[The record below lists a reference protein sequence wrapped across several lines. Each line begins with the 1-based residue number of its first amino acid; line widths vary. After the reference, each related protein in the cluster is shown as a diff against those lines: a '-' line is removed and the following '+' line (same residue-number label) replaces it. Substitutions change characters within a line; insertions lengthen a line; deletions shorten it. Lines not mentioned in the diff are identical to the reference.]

1 MKYIDERNDLEGK
14 VVLVRSGLN
23 VPVQDGAVQN
33 DFRIR
38 KALPTIEFL
47 SDQGAKVVVISH
59 IGRDKGDTLHPV
71 SVEMGKHIKLS
82 FVRRAEL
89 EVEKMNNGDVILL
102 ENLRQDYRETH
113 NHDSLSEYFAEV
125 ADVFVQDAFEVC
137 HREHASVIGIPKFME
152 SYGGLL
158 LKEEVETLSNALTPE
173 HPALF
178 ILGGAKLATKKPLV
192 AKFLEIYDSI
202 FIGGTLQNEILA
214 AKGFNIGKSVVE
226 DGEVEQNILEN
237 HQVQDVIDVLIEST
251 DGVVASVSINE
262 VKDGDKI
269 VDMGSGTTEIVS
281 KSLSSYKTILWN
293 GPLGWYERGFD
304 AATVTLARAMAKSG
318 AKTVIGG
325 GDTVAVIQKEGLESE
340 FDFVSTGGG
349 AMLEFLQNG
358 TLPGIDAL

>member
-23 VPVQDGAVQN
+23 VPVQNGAVQN

-38 KALPTIEFL
+38 KALPTLKFL
-47 SDQGAKVVVISH
+47 IDQGAKIVIIAH

-71 SVEMGKHIKLS
+71 SVEMGKHIDLS
-82 FVRRAEL
+82 FMRRSEL
-89 EVEKMNNGDVILL
+89 DTEKMNNGDVILL

-113 NHDSLSEYFAEV
+113 NHDSLSEDFASMT
-125 ADVFVQDAFEVC
+125 DIFVQDAFEVC
-137 HREHASVIGIPKFME
+137 HREHASVVGIPKFME

-192 AKFLEIYDSI
+192 EKFLEIYDSI
-202 FIGGTLQNEILA
+202 FLGGTLQNEILA

-237 HQVQDVIDVLIEST
+237 HKVQDVIDVLVESSE
-251 DGVVASVSINE
+251 GVVSTVSVNE
-262 VKDGDKI
+262 VKDGDRI

-304 AATVTLARAMAKSG
+304 AATVTIARAISKSG
-318 AKTVIGG
+318 AKTIIGG
-325 GDTVAVIQKEGLESE
+325 GDTVAVVQKEGLEGE

-349 AMLEFLQNG
+349 AMLKFLQ
-358 TLPGIDAL
+358 